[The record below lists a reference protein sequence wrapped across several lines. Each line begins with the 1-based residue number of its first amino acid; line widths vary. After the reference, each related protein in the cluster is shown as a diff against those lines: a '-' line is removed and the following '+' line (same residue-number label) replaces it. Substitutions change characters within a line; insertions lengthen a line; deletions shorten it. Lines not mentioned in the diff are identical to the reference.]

1 MTADVIGT
9 IVHFIITFL
18 FSLLFLMG
26 AATILSYLDR
36 KVQAYAQDRYGPL
49 HYGPAGLA
57 QPVLDVGKLLL
68 KEDMRASAT
77 D

>member
-1 MTADVIGT
+1 MSADVIGT

-49 HYGPAGLA
+49 HYGPPGSRSRCWTW
-57 QPVLDVGKLLL
+57 G
-68 KEDMRASAT
+68 SCC
-77 D
+77 